1 LSPFPHCLPEEE
13 REYDRQAARSSTG
26 IPRVTPQRERR
37 TVVPATDEETH
48 VAIARVVSFEG
59 VNSDRMAEMGR
70 EMEGEAPPDDVNASE
85 VVVLHDPEAEES
97 LVIFLFETED
107 DYCRADE
114 ALNAMPAPD
123 TPGRRAS
130 VRRYDVAM
138 RMTP

>member
-1 LSPFPHCLPEEE
+1 M
-13 REYDRQAARSSTG
+13 
-26 IPRVTPQRERR
+26 
-37 TVVPATDEETH
+37 
-48 VAIARVVSFEG
+48 AIARVVSFEG
-59 VNSDRMAEMGR
+59 VSSDRMAEMGR

-85 VVVLHDPEAEES
+85 VVVLHDPEADES

-107 DYCRADE
+107 DYRKADE
-114 ALNAMPAPD
+114 ALNAMPASD

>member
-1 LSPFPHCLPEEE
+1 M
-13 REYDRQAARSSTG
+13 
-26 IPRVTPQRERR
+26 
-37 TVVPATDEETH
+37 
-48 VAIARVVSFEG
+48 AIARVVSFEG
-59 VNSDRMAEMGR
+59 VNSDRMAEIGR
-70 EMEGEAPPDDVNASE
+70 EMEGEAPPGDVNASE

-107 DYCRADE
+107 DYRRADE
-114 ALNAMPAPD
+114 ALNAMPASD

>member
-1 LSPFPHCLPEEE
+1 M
-13 REYDRQAARSSTG
+13 
-26 IPRVTPQRERR
+26 
-37 TVVPATDEETH
+37 
-48 VAIARVVSFEG
+48 AIARVVSFEG
-59 VNSDRMAEMGR
+59 VSSDRMAEMGR
-70 EMEGEAPPDDVNASE
+70 EMEGEGGAPDDVNASE

-107 DYCRADE
+107 DYRKADE
-114 ALNAMPAPD
+114 ALNAMPASD